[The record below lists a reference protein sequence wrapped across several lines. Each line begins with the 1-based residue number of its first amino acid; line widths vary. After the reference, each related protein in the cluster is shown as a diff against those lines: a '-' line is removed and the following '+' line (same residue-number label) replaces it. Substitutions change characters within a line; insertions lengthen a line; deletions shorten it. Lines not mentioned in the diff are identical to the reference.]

1 MSTPAAETLPLLAR
15 EVAKILHVE
24 AVETGIGIGE
34 LGIDS
39 MSIAELITFC
49 EQLYSP
55 ADTEALSVTQR
66 TTLEQLDAELRVLQ
80 AAS

>member
-24 AVETGIGIGE
+24 TVETNVGIGE

-39 MSIAELITFC
+39 LNIVELIVF
-49 EQLYSP
+49 
-55 ADTEALSVTQR
+55 
-66 TTLEQLDAELRVLQ
+66 
-80 AAS
+80 ASSSTARSIPRR

>member
-24 AVETGIGIGE
+24 A
-34 LGIDS
+34 IDS

>member
-1 MSTPAAETLPLLAR
+1 MSTSAAGTLPLLAR

-24 AVETGIGIGE
+24 AVDTNIGIGE
-34 LGIDS
+34 LGVDS
-39 MSIAELITFC
+39 MSIVKLIVFC

-55 ADTEALSVTQR
+55 ADTDALSVTQR
-66 TTLEQLDAELRVLQ
+66 TTLEQLDAELRALQ